1 MSWAT
6 LDEVGDYPSPV
17 EVTQEHLDLA
27 QDMIEIAAGCTDS
40 GATINLS
47 DRNLR
52 LLNRAVIYQ
61 SIFVANHP
69 ELLISHD
76 VTSAS
81 ADGVSAQYRTAE
93 AQLYAP
99 MASRCVR
106 RLSWKQRGVKTRP
119 MGAGPDV
126 SLAASRDSAARDD
139 ARCWRPL

>member
-17 EVTQEHLDLA
+17 TVTQAHLDLA
-27 QDMIEIAAGCTDS
+27 QDMIEIAAGCTED
-40 GATINLS
+40 ATINIS
-47 DRNLR
+47 ERNLR

-61 SIFVANHP
+61 TIFVANHP
-69 ELLISHD
+69 ELLTSHD

-81 ADGVSAQYRTAE
+81 ADGVSAQYRTAD

-106 RLSWKQRGVKTRP
+106 RLSWQQRGVRTRP
-119 MGAGPDV
+119 FGAGPDV

-139 ARCWRPL
+139 ARCWTPL